1 MAASPPHH
9 PETGARTAAGAA
21 RAIEPAAGA
30 HKSLGLAAC
39 TAIVVGNMVGSGFYL
54 SPSAVAPYGN
64 LAILIWMVMGV
75 GAICLGLSFAK
86 LARIAPATGGP
97 YAFTRLAY
105 GDFAGFLI
113 AWGYW
118 ISIWASLPVIAI
130 AFAGVVVDFVPI
142 LKGRVAIVII
152 TLVAIWGVVL
162 VNLRGVHAA
171 GLMAEITTYAKL
183 VPFAAVILFGLF
195 YIEPAN
201 FGELNPSGLSLWQA
215 AAALAPLTMFAF
227 LGLESATV
235 PAGDVRDPERT
246 IPRSTVLGISIA
258 AALYVL
264 GTIAVMGL
272 IPRGELVNSLAPFSD
287 AARVIWGP
295 AGEIAI
301 SAAVVL
307 SSIGALNGWTLL
319 MGQVPMAAARD
330 GLFPPLFGR
339 LSARKV
345 PAVGITVSALM
356 ATVLVLVQA
365 AGAEGFSAF
374 YKLVVG
380 LSTMAAVIPYAFCA
394 LASGLVAARVS
405 GGSRVPR
412 VTVIELIAFV
422 FAMFTLYGCGAEAVL
437 YGLVLLLLGI
447 PVFVWQRRRTILET
461 AAPGVRLAAEN
472 LPPRRGAAD
481 PDGLTA

>member
-1 MAASPPHH
+1 MAGSTAPNPNAGAPMPAGAVAPAAS
-9 PETGARTAAGAA
+9 
-21 RAIEPAAGA
+21 A

-64 LAILIWMVMGV
+64 LAIIIWMVMGV

-130 AFAGVVVDFVPI
+130 AFAGVIVDFVPA

-152 TLVAIWGVVL
+152 TLAAIWGVVL

-201 FGELNPSGLSLWQA
+201 LSEFNPSGVSLWQA
-215 AAALAPLTMFAF
+215 SAALAPLTMFAF

-235 PAGDVRDPERT
+235 PAGDVRNPERT

-272 IPRGELVNSLAPFSD
+272 IPRNELVNSLAPFSD
-287 AARVIWGP
+287 AARVMWGP

-339 LSARKV
+339 LSARNV
-345 PAVGITVSALM
+345 PAVGIIVSALM

-365 AGAEGFSAF
+365 AGSEGFSAF

-405 GGSRVPR
+405 GGTKVPR

-437 YGLVLLLLGI
+437 YGLVLLLFGI
-447 PVFVWQRRRTILET
+447 PVFVWQRRRAILET
-461 AAPGVRLAAEN
+461 TSPGTSSAGPNPSHRHGSA
-472 LPPRRGAAD
+472 GSG
-481 PDGLTA
+481 GLTA